1 MSWTHRTWA
10 TSDRIIPKT
19 FVRPF
24 LRFSQIEAS
33 SGIVL
38 LGAAVT
44 ALVWANSQW
53 SDSYFALLE
62 QRLVVELGEFHFDE
76 SVQGL
81 VNDGL
86 MAIFFFVVGLEVKR
100 ELVLGELRAPRAAA
114 LPVAAAIGGMIAP
127 AAIYLL
133 MTAGGGSE
141 ATAGWGIPMATD
153 IAFALGVVALLG
165 SRVPAGAK
173 LFLLA
178 VAIVDDIGAIA
189 VIAIFYTSELHG
201 QYLAAAVVALA
212 ITWVASKVQV
222 RALWFYGSMAL
233 ITWYL
238 TLESGIHA
246 TLAGVAL
253 ALITPAHAYYGRREF
268 DRGARAILDQFSVD
282 EEDQIEAQE
291 HSDHEVL
298 LIATVARESVS
309 PLSRLEHA
317 LAGWSSFVVVPI
329 FALANAGVDFR
340 GVNIVDSL
348 TAPVAL
354 GVATGLIVGK
364 PLGIWVATLIAV
376 RLRLGILP
384 AGMSLRHLFGLGVI
398 AGIGFT
404 VSLFVAG
411 LAYEDPLLRE
421 LAKVGIFAGS
431 LVSGLLGALILSRGD
446 RGRPEV

>member
-1 MSWTHRTWA
+1 
-10 TSDRIIPKT
+10 
-19 FVRPF
+19 
-24 LRFSQIEAS
+24 
-33 SGIVL
+33 
-38 LGAAVT
+38 
-44 ALVWANSQW
+44 
-53 SDSYFALLE
+53 
-62 QRLVVELGEFHFDE
+62 
-76 SVQGL
+76 
-81 VNDGL
+81 
-86 MAIFFFVVGLEVKR
+86 
-100 ELVLGELRAPRAAA
+100 
-114 LPVAAAIGGMIAP
+114 
-127 AAIYLL
+127 
-133 MTAGGGSE
+133 
-141 ATAGWGIPMATD
+141 
-153 IAFALGVVALLG
+153 
-165 SRVPAGAK
+165 
-173 LFLLA
+173 
-178 VAIVDDIGAIA
+178 
-189 VIAIFYTSELHG
+189 
-201 QYLAAAVVALA
+201 
-212 ITWVASKVQV
+212 
-222 RALWFYGSMAL
+222 MAL